1 MSSTAWQRVGRLA
14 NRRNAVRPQSPVE
27 EEVPALFVELRV
39 PLLRYLHNLGLPVAM
54 ARISFK
60 TPS

>member
-27 EEVPALFVELRV
+27 EEITALFVELRV

-60 TPS
+60 IPS